1 MLAVCWRLLAF
12 AGAMPR
18 ASAKTEILKWLRTR
32 LKTVLGVIGYKQSS
46 PAIEA
51 RVDFAIRAEL
61 RRASK
66 EELAAMPLV
75 CPAWLTDAALQT
87 AYLNVDGLPIIADGD
102 RAAVVADAAA
112 AAIRRPC
119 AFAAAPS
126 PCAAAAAAPQTPL
139 VSVAA
144 PTAPRSPC
152 AAAAAAPQT
161 PLVRVAGP
169 SSPCAAAAAP
179 STPRATAAGVAQPTS
194 PETPKPVAADAERRV
209 KIDRFGR
216 PFGIYRERAIV
227 LLCKEMRT
235 SLVKVATSMK
245 QLRPLKLK
253 NVSVEAKRKERLG
266 NVPKRLR

>member
-1 MLAVCWRLLAF
+1 MLAF

-102 RAAVVADAAA
+102 RAAVVADAVAA
-112 AAIRRPC
+112 AVRRPC
-119 AFAAAPS
+119 AFAAFATWAAKETSAP
-126 PCAAAAAAPQTPL
+126 PTPSIL
-139 VSVAA
+139 GGNGNVGPTPEVQQPPWWNEVAA
-144 PTAPRSPC
+144 QPEVRQQAYH
-152 AAAAAAPQT
+152 AHPQM
-161 PLVRVAGP
+161 LALLD
-169 SSPCAAAAAP
+169 
-179 STPRATAAGVAQPTS
+179 
-194 PETPKPVAADAERRV
+194 DAW
-209 KIDRFGR
+209 
-216 PFGIYRERAIV
+216 
-227 LLCKEMRT
+227 
-235 SLVKVATSMK
+235 
-245 QLRPLKLK
+245 
-253 NVSVEAKRKERLG
+253 
-266 NVPKRLR
+266 